1 MPEIS
6 VVVPAYNVDKALCK
20 RAIDSVLNQ
29 TFRDFEV
36 LVVDDTATD
45 ESDFYK
51 SFGDDRL
58 QYIHND
64 GRLGMAQSRN
74 KAMSMARGKYIAF
87 MDADDWSY
95 PERFQKQ
102 YAFME
107 QNQKVDILGA
117 CFKMGE
123 KCIRHPANN
132 GDIAFF
138 MLMQKCALGM
148 PTVFMRKSAVE
159 RLDIRFPQ
167 NSIIE
172 DYDLWLSLISKA
184 VFANYPEVLLDY
196 TINPN
201 SSSAAKGDAAINQ
214 ASAKSRRR
222 YQQMYFGFA
231 FDWKERDEFSVSD
244 WELYQQQVNELKNKN
259 PLYRGKAELAY
270 FDKVFRHIV
279 RRTVREKDF
288 RRALLKADLPICFK
302 IEQFFKEQKK

>member
-1 MPEIS
+1 MLEIS
-6 VVVPAYNVDKALCK
+6 VVIPAYNVDKVLCK
-20 RAIDSVLNQ
+20 RAIDSILNQ

-36 LVVDDTATD
+36 LVVDDTAMD
-45 ESDFYK
+45 ESGFYK
-51 SFGDDRL
+51 SFADDRL
-58 QYIHND
+58 QYVHD
-64 GRLGMAQSRN
+64 DSRLGMAQSRN

-102 YAFME
+102 FDFME
-107 QNQKVDILGA
+107 QNPTVDILGA

-138 MLMQKCALGM
+138 MLMRECALGM

-159 RLDIRFPQ
+159 RLGISFPQ

-172 DYDLWLSLISKA
+172 DYDLWLSLVSKA
-184 VFANYPEVLLDY
+184 VFANYPDVLLDY
-196 TINPN
+196 TIHPN
-201 SSSAAKGDAAINQ
+201 SSSAAKGDAAIAQ
-214 ASAKSRRR
+214 ASARSRRR
-222 YQQMYFGFA
+222 YQQMYFGFV

-244 WELYQQQVNELKNKN
+244 WKVYQQQVNELKNKN
-259 PLYRGKAELAY
+259 HLCRGKAELAY
-270 FDKVFRHIV
+270 FDNVFRYIV
-279 RRTVREKDF
+279 RRTVREKGF

-302 IEQFFKEQKK
+302 IKQFFKEQKK